1 MVTALLRLSIL
12 LLLVAVSGCGGGPG
26 ADRADDAAAVDT
38 AIGVQP
44 RSPAEIEQQAQPMTP
59 EQAEELGVIDTTIQV
74 TEEP

>member
-1 MVTALLRLSIL
+1 MVAALLRLSIL
-12 LLLVAVSGCGGGPG
+12 LVLVTVSGCGGGPG
-26 ADRADDAAAVDT
+26 AERAGDPTVGDT

-59 EQAEELGVIDTTIQV
+59 QQAEELGVIDTTIQV